1 MKNGAIFIPVLSV
14 KRKNILKGE
23 RLLTE
28 DVVSVDKMNLQPLIL
43 YSTKL
48 NSGLIKLL
56 KWLMIFRQVKKE
68 QVAFG

>member
-1 MKNGAIFIPVLSV
+1 MKNRAIFIPVLSV
-14 KRKNILKGE
+14 KRQNIVKVE
-23 RLLTE
+23 SPLTE
-28 DVVSVDKMNLQPLIL
+28 DIVTVVMMNLQLRIR

-68 QVAFG
+68 QVVFG

>member
-1 MKNGAIFIPVLSV
+1 MKNGVIFILVLSV
-14 KRKNILKGE
+14 KRQNILNVE

-28 DVVSVDKMNLQPLIL
+28 DVVSVDTMNPQPLIL
-43 YSTKL
+43 YSAKL